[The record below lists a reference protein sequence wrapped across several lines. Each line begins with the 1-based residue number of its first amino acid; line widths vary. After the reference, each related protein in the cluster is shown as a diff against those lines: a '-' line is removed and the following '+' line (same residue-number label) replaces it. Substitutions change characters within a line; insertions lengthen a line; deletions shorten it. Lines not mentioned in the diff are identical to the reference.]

1 MVDTTHCE
9 NKRYHYSAANRRAP
23 SQPWHLPNS
32 LVDNSF
38 GTFEVV
44 PMGSAKHTVKME
56 QKIFHKTATL
66 VEQKPGFWNKCKL
79 TCRYILYC

>member
-44 PMGSAKHTVKME
+44 PMGSAAGFLLE
-56 QKIFHKTATL
+56 LKTSQSPPSAQAQTDL
-66 VEQKPGFWNKCKL
+66 
-79 TCRYILYC
+79 